1 MRAGGRFLA
10 LLAPFVAIPCSA
22 AAAADLTGE
31 APDVHDA
38 PGEAGLALTVEET
51 VARGLSNNPRLGSLE
66 TEAGVRSHRVRSLDW
81 IDNPELRVRNS
92 TFRRRNSRV
101 GEVEVGIRW
110 RPPFL
115 GEAGVRRQRKQ
126 VAWWRRETEAVRERH
141 WLASRVRRSCAD
153 VAMYAELVRIAA
165 MRVENENLRISQI
178 ETMVDVGR
186 RSIVYLTKARMAVVE
201 ARQGHLLSLNALR
214 EEERRLRR
222 LTGISREIRVISEPL
237 PQVPLDEGRLL
248 QLAFANRPELRL
260 AEEERK
266 LALQRRN
273 HESWR
278 MMPQLSFLEV
288 SRHFE
293 RFDEDWNE
301 LRFGLELPLFNRNA
315 GNLAGLSLAVSGSE
329 LELMAVRERVAD
341 EVRET
346 LSGYTEALLARDLT
360 LREGEAVIEGSS
372 QVIAEARDFPTVPA
386 DEILELERTIMDARV
401 AIAESRRGLAHA
413 LYFLYYELGIEDPG
427 VLQEAVDQEGARDG
441 G

>member
-31 APDVHDA
+31 APGVHYA
-38 PGEAGLALTVEET
+38 AGEAGLALTVEET

-110 RPPFL
+110 RPPFP

-126 VAWWRRETEAVRERH
+126 VALWRRKTEAVRERH

-222 LTGISREIRVISEPL
+222 LTGISREIRVIPEPL
-237 PQVPLDEGRLL
+237 PRVSLDEERLL
-248 QLAFANRPELRL
+248 ELAWANRPELRL

-266 LALQRRN
+266 LALRRRN
-273 HESWR
+273 RESWR
-278 MMPQLSFLEV
+278 MMPQFSFLEV

-293 RFDEDWNE
+293 RSEDDWNE

-427 VLQEAVDQEGARDG
+427 VLLEEGARDG

>member
-10 LLAPFVAIPCSA
+10 LLAPVVAIPCAA
-22 AAAADLTGE
+22 AAAADPAGE
-31 APDVHDA
+31 APGVHNAAGGD
-38 PGEAGLALTVEET
+38 GLTLTIEEA

-66 TEAGVRSHRVRSLDW
+66 TEAGVRSHRVGSLDW

-92 TFRRRNSRV
+92 TFGRRNSRL
-101 GEVEVGIRW
+101 GDLEVGIRW
-110 RPPFL
+110 RPPFP
-115 GEAGVRRQRKQ
+115 GEAGMRRQRKQ
-126 VAWWRRETEAVRERH
+126 AAWWRRRAEAVRERH

-186 RSIVYLTKARMAVVE
+186 RSIVYLTKARMAVAG

-222 LTGISREIRVISEPL
+222 LTGISRETRVIPEPL
-237 PQVPLDEGRLL
+237 PEVRLDEGRLVE
-248 QLAFANRPELRL
+248 LACANRPELRL

-266 LALQRRN
+266 LALRRRD

-278 MMPQLSFLEV
+278 MLPQLSFLEV
-288 SRHFE
+288 SRHIE
-293 RFDEDWNE
+293 RTDDDWNE

-329 LELMAVRERVAD
+329 LELAAVRERIAD

-346 LSGYTEALLARDLT
+346 LSDYTEALLARDLT
-360 LREGEAVIEGSS
+360 LREGEAIIEGSS
-372 QVIAEARDFPTVPA
+372 QVIAEARDFATVPA

-401 AIAESRRGLAHA
+401 AIAESERGLAHA

-427 VLQEAVDQEGARDG
+427 VLREEGAGDG

>member
-10 LLAPFVAIPCSA
+10 LLAPFVAIPCLA
-22 AAAADLTGE
+22 AATADLAGE

-38 PGEAGLALTVEET
+38 AGEEGLALTVEET

-66 TEAGVRSHRVRSLDW
+66 TEAGVRSHRVGSLDW

-115 GEAGVRRQRKQ
+115 GEAGVRRQREQ
-126 VAWWRRETEAVRERH
+126 VAWWRRKTEAVRERH

-153 VAMYAELVRIAA
+153 VALYGELVRIAA

-222 LTGISREIRVISEPL
+222 LTGISREIRVIPEPL
-237 PQVPLDEGRLL
+237 PRVSLDEERLL
-248 QLAFANRPELRL
+248 ELAWANRPELRL

-266 LALQRRN
+266 LALQRRDR
-273 HESWR
+273 ESWR
-278 MMPQLSFLEV
+278 MMPQFSFLEA

-293 RFDEDWNE
+293 RSDDDWFE

-360 LREGEAVIEGSS
+360 LREGEAIIEGSS

-427 VLQEAVDQEGARDG
+427 VLREEGAGDG